1 MKLHDAVK
9 SDSKQLLTKS
19 LPQEQKSFKETVT
32 SLFNYLLSDT
42 KAWEGWLG
50 QKEWCFNREQ
60 RKKKAGRTVLFFFYF
75 FLFFEAEPAA
85 GRSSQIRA
93 QTCARA
99 AFFFFF
105 LSQEDTVTLSSKPSG
120 WNFLMFGSRHR
131 AGRGGGDTHRNPGEK
146 NC

>member
-1 MKLHDAVK
+1 MMPLKVTRSNYLQNHF
-9 SDSKQLLTKS
+9 LRNKS
-19 LPQEQKSFKETVT
+19 LSKRLLPRCLTICWLTQKHEKADWGRRNDVSIVSKE
-32 SLFNYLLSDT
+32 
-42 KAWEGWLG
+42 
-50 QKEWCFNREQ
+50 R
-60 RKKKAGRTVLFFFYF
+60 RKQAGLYFSF

-105 LSQEDTVTLSSKPSG
+105 FLSQDDTVALSSKPSG
-120 WNFLMFGSRHR
+120 WNFLMFESRHR